1 MFSRGPAQPIP
12 AHTLNSTQ
20 DAVFWLVTQ
29 LRPWSY
35 ALCIS
40 LSYAWYYDTTWGQSV
55 NKTVTKGAHLGGVL
69 HARRHLQRH
78 QEAGKG
84 RVRRIQSLCRAGWAH
99 LGGVL
104 HARRHL
110 QRHREAGKGR
120 VRRIQ
125 SLCRAGWASQSRWHW
140 RSATD
145 GAEFA

>member
-1 MFSRGPAQPIP
+1 MPAKPSDVFQGPCPANSSPHLEFNTRCCILIGHTVTSMVICPVYQPE
-12 AHTLNSTQ
+12 LC
-20 DAVFWLVTQ
+20 LVH
-29 LRPWSY
+29 
-35 ALCIS
+35 
-40 LSYAWYYDTTWGQSV
+40 DTTWGQSV

-78 QEAGKG
+78 REAGKG

-125 SLCRAGWASQSRWHW
+125 SLCRAGWASQSR
-140 RSATD
+140 
-145 GAEFA
+145 